1 MVKKQSVEID
11 PSLEPLLLLTDDEL
25 PSDLLSQLITSHA
38 EPIIKEI
45 IRHKLHL
52 NPHQGAWQADASD
65 IRQEAIMQLVA
76 ALQRLRERPDVH
88 PIADLRGLAAVIAH
102 RVCSQWMR
110 RQFPERHAF
119 KKRLYYLLKRQR
131 GFALWRNKA
140 NRMVAGFA
148 AWQGR
153 EDAETERRLEQLP
166 NEETLA
172 AQIRLLKAGRPSD
185 WGATLAAVF
194 DYLGSPIE
202 FDKLITAL
210 AAVLR
215 IADRPIESA
224 DQIRDIDGFNA
235 SGGKP
240 DAALQVEQRT
250 FLHMLWEEVRRLPLN
265 QRVALLLNLR
275 DHQGEGCIAL
285 FPAIGIASFR
295 QLAEALDMEAEK
307 LAEIWNELPLDD
319 ARIADLLQLT
329 RQQVINARK
338 SARRR
343 LERRLKGFI

>member
-1 MVKKQSVEID
+1 MAKKQSRAID

-25 PSDLLSQLITSHA
+25 AGDLLSQLITSHA
-38 EPIIKEI
+38 EPVIKEI

-76 ALQRLRERPDVH
+76 ALQRLRERPDDY
-88 PIADLRGLAAVIAH
+88 PIGDLRGLAAVIAH
-102 RVCSQWMR
+102 RACSQWMR
-110 RQFPERHAF
+110 RQSPERHAF
-119 KKRLYYLLKRQR
+119 KNRLYYLLTRQR

-140 NRMVAGFA
+140 NKMVAGFA

-153 EDAETERRLEQLP
+153 EDTKTDGRIEQLP
-166 NEETLA
+166 NEEALT
-172 AQIRLLKAGRPSD
+172 AQIRLLKAGRRAD

-194 DYLGSPIE
+194 DYLGGPIE
-202 FDKLITAL
+202 FDKLVTAL
-210 AAVLR
+210 AALLR
-215 IADRPIESA
+215 IADRPIEST
-224 DQIRDIDGFNA
+224 DQIRDIDSLNA

-240 DAALQVEQRT
+240 DAALQLEQRN
-250 FLHMLWEEVRRLPLN
+250 FLQMLWEEVRRLPLN

-285 FPAIGIASFR
+285 FPAIGIATFR
-295 QLAEALDMEAEK
+295 QLAEALDMDAEK

-329 RQQVINARK
+329 RQQVINARL

>member
-1 MVKKQSVEID
+1 MVKKQSRAID

-25 PSDLLSQLITSHA
+25 AGDLLSRLITSHA
-38 EPIIKEI
+38 EPVIKEI

-52 NPHQGAWQADASD
+52 NPHQGAWQADAGD

-76 ALQRLRERPDVH
+76 ALQRLRERPDDY
-88 PIADLRGLAAVIAH
+88 PIGDLRGLAAVIAH
-102 RVCSQWMR
+102 RACSQWMR
-110 RQFPERHAF
+110 RQSPERHAF
-119 KKRLYYLLKRQR
+119 KNRLYYLLTRQR

-148 AWQGR
+148 AWQGM
-153 EDAETERRLEQLP
+153 EVAETDGRLQQLP
-166 NEETLA
+166 NEEALT
-172 AQIRLLKAGRPSD
+172 AQIRLLKAGRRAD

-194 DYLGSPIE
+194 DYLGGPIG
-202 FDKLITAL
+202 FDKLVTAL
-210 AAVLR
+210 AALLG
-215 IADRPIESA
+215 IADRPIEST
-224 DQIRDIDGFNA
+224 DQIRDIDGLNA

-240 DAALQVEQRT
+240 DAALQLEQRN
-250 FLHMLWEEVRRLPLN
+250 FLQMLWEEVRRLPLN

-285 FPAIGIASFR
+285 FPAIGIATFR
-295 QLAEALDMEAEK
+295 QLAEALDMDAEK

-319 ARIADLLQLT
+319 ARIASLLQLT
-329 RQQVINARK
+329 RQQVINARL